1 MRSSSKENNFFITTV
16 VPGALEGDELAMPCD
31 ESIPQDR
38 PTLCCGWSTIAS
50 RDSVEAFGW
59 PAVGSCDC
67 EHVTDWSELSR
78 TRAPKAD
85 GSGDAS
91 AVVAS
96 EGASEQEDGW
106 IFSPA
111 EQGEGLSLTGM
122 SPPVVSGEEQS
133 EPTHFPALTIVW
145 SGSPPTRGS
154 VPHDC
159 RNTLAS
165 LRAGVC
171 AALSPV
177 TPTQTSASRTGAA
190 LEPSDNS
197 TESAEFVDAAEPDE
211 AAPEIT
217 ALCTPSAATVAAL
230 GLPGTA
236 AAAVLE
242 NPLVSQPVALSQPA
256 LSAFGE
262 LFSASTGALSSP
274 TPFFLPTEASGALEG
289 NNPRSPTEVESVG
302 AGWEWWGLKHTG
314 WGLWRRWR
322 AW

>member
-16 VPGALEGDELAMPCD
+16 VPGALEGDELALPCD

-50 RDSVEAFGW
+50 RDSVEALGW
-59 PAVGSCDC
+59 PALGSCDC

-78 TRAPKAD
+78 TRAPRAD

-111 EQGEGLSLTGM
+111 EQGDGLSLTGM
-122 SPPVVSGEEQS
+122 SPPVVSSGAEGQS

-159 RNTLAS
+159 RDTLAS
-165 LRAGVC
+165 LCAGVC

-177 TPTQTSASRTGAA
+177 TPTQTSASETGAA
-190 LEPSDNS
+190 REPSDNS
-197 TESAEFVDAAEPDE
+197 TESAEFADAAEPDE
-211 AAPEIT
+211 AAPGIT
-217 ALCTPSAATVAAL
+217 EFCTLSAATVAAL
-230 GLPGTA
+230 GSPGTT

-242 NPLVSQPVALSQPA
+242 NPLLSQPVALSQSA

-262 LFSASTGALSSP
+262 LFSGAISSP
-274 TPFFLPTEASGALEG
+274 TPFFFPTEASGALEG
-289 NNPRSPTEVESVG
+289 NNSRSPTEVEFVG
-302 AGWEWWGLKHTG
+302 AGWE
-314 WGLWRRWR
+314 
-322 AW
+322 

>member
-16 VPGALEGDELAMPCD
+16 EPGALEGDELALPCD

-59 PAVGSCDC
+59 PALGSCDC

-111 EQGEGLSLTGM
+111 EQGDGLSLTGM
-122 SPPVVSGEEQS
+122 SPPVVSGGAEGQS

-154 VPHDC
+154 APHDC
-159 RNTLAS
+159 RDTLAS
-165 LRAGVC
+165 LCAGVC

-177 TPTQTSASRTGAA
+177 TPTQTSASGTGAA
-190 LEPSDNS
+190 REPSDNS
-197 TESAEFVDAAEPDE
+197 TESAEFDEAAEPDE

-217 ALCTPSAATVAAL
+217 EFCTLSAATVAAL
-230 GLPGTA
+230 ELPGTA

-242 NPLVSQPVALSQPA
+242 NPLVSQPVALSQSA

-262 LFSASTGALSSP
+262 LFSGALSSP
-274 TPFFLPTEASGALEG
+274 TPFFFPAEASGALKG
-289 NNPRSPTEVESVG
+289 NNSRSPTEVGFAG
-302 AGWEWWGLKHTG
+302 AGWEWWVLKHTG
-314 WGLWRRWR
+314 CGLWRRCS